1 MLRGVRGDMTYR
13 YYFGYG
19 SNIVIAGMNER
30 CPGAILVG
38 NAELIDNKFFIN
50 SQGVATVVQEPGSK
64 VYGVVWQITPEHEAV
79 LDAYEDIDLELY
91 ERAIAQVNLLNL
103 ETDSDPGEQIE
114 ALIYIATDELSG
126 IPMDGYLEE
135 IIDAAI
141 DHGFPPHYIQEL
153 KQWFL

>member
-1 MLRGVRGDMTYR
+1 MAYR

-19 SNIVIAGMNER
+19 SNIVIAGMQER

-38 NAELIDNKFFIN
+38 VAELPNNRFLIN
-50 SQGVATVVQEPGSK
+50 SQGVATVVQSPVSK
-64 VYGVVWQITPEHEAV
+64 VYGVVWQITPDHEAV
-79 LDAYEDIDLELY
+79 LDDYEDIDLELY

-103 ETDSDPGEQIE
+103 PIDSEPVAPIE

-135 IIDAAI
+135 IVEAAI
-141 DHGFPPHYIQEL
+141 GHSFPDYYVQEL
-153 KQWFL
+153 KEWFL